1 MVTTLER
8 SKTSLVQFS
17 AATFDMFKATTQL
30 TYSLM
35 CLQHEIEPKTK
46 ISWDLLGRVN
56 IK

>member
-1 MVTTLER
+1 MVTILER
-8 SKTSLVQFS
+8 SKTALVQFS
-17 AATFDMFKATTQL
+17 AATFDMFKATSQL
-30 TYSLM
+30 TYSFM

>member
-1 MVTTLER
+1 MVTILER

-17 AATFDMFKATTQL
+17 VATFDMFKAITQL
-30 TYSLM
+30 TYSFI
-35 CLQHEIEPKTK
+35 CLQHENEPKTK

>member
-1 MVTTLER
+1 MVTILER
-8 SKTSLVQFS
+8 SKGSVVQFS
-17 AATFDMFKATTQL
+17 AATFDMFKAITQL